1 MSDSEAA
8 KKVRRMFRSLGAPP
22 PPEAVVG
29 NLALPT
35 PAPRERSDRT
45 EQLNLR
51 VPPTL
56 KKRVRLL
63 ATRDDVSL
71 SEVVIRAI
79 ALYEEKHGAAP
90 EV

>member
-1 MSDSEAA
+1 VSDSEAA

-22 PPEAVVG
+22 PPEAVAG
-29 NLALPT
+29 NLALP
-35 PAPRERSDRT
+35 APVPKKRSDRT

-79 ALYEEKHGAAP
+79 ALYEEKYGAAP